1 MRGFTQTLVGVTMAA
16 ADEKTNHRR
25 VLLDKDAMNALKTTS
40 MKSTNKR
47 IRLNWDK
54 LLGFGHVKVAQGEVK
69 SKAAK
74 AMIGAVKTVGVIKP
88 RG

>member
-1 MRGFTQTLVGVTMAA
+1 MAA

-47 IRLNWDK
+47 IKLNWGK
-54 LLGFGHVKVAQGEVK
+54 LLGFSQVKVAQGELK